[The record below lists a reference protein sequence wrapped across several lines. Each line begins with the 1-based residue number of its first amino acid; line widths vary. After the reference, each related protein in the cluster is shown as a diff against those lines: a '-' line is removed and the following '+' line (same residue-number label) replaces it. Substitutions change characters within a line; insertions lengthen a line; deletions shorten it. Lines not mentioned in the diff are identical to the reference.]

1 MVVVVVAAAVVSL
14 CFQLFLLVNL
24 AVPPPILSISATT
37 TNFSRHDF
45 PLPPHFVFGSGTSA
59 YQVEGAAFEDGR
71 TSSIW
76 DTFAHA
82 DKTQISANDS
92 ATGDIACDS
101 YHKYK
106 EDIQLMV
113 ETGLEAYRFSISW
126 PRLIPNGRGAVNPK
140 GLEYY
145 NNLINEL
152 IRHGIQPHATLV
164 HYDLPQALEDEYGG
178 CLSPKFVKDFIAYA
192 EVCFREFG
200 ERVLYWT
207 TFNEVNVFVLGGYDV
222 GITPPNRCSFPF
234 GINCS
239 KGNSSSEP
247 YIVAHNILLAHAS
260 AANLYK
266 NKYQG
271 RQQGFI
277 GINVFAYW
285 YIPSTNAT
293 EDVIATQR
301 ANDFYIGWII
311 NPLVFGDYPKIVKK
325 NAGSRIPEFTKV
337 ESKLVKGSFDFL
349 GVNHYNTL
357 YIKDKPSSLK
367 INNRDFNADMAVD
380 IIPVSNDTPPDEFP
394 ITPSGLLGVLEYFK
408 QFYGNPPIYIHENG
422 QQTQRNSTLH
432 DSARVKYLHGFIGS
446 LLDAVRNGSNARG
459 YFTWSFLDV
468 YELLGGYGSCFGL
481 YYVDLD
487 DKDLKRYPKLSA
499 HWYSNFLKGRSSI
512 EVENISALSHQS
524 HFSQ

>member
-1 MVVVVVAAAVVSL
+1 MTEMIEWTKLIGDKFMAELQDEVAYVA
-14 CFQLFLLVNL
+14 
-24 AVPPPILSISATT
+24 LSGFRPSE
-37 TNFSRHDF
+37 
-45 PLPPHFVFGSGTSA
+45 PL
-59 YQVEGAAFEDGR
+59 
-71 TSSIW
+71 
-76 DTFAHA
+76 
-82 DKTQISANDS
+82 
-92 ATGDIACDS
+92 
-101 YHKYK
+101 
-106 EDIQLMV
+106 
-113 ETGLEAYRFSISW
+113 
-126 PRLIPNGRGAVNPK
+126 
-140 GLEYY
+140 
-145 NNLINEL
+145 
-152 IRHGIQPHATLV
+152 
-164 HYDLPQALEDEYGG
+164 
-178 CLSPKFVKDFIAYA
+178 
-192 EVCFREFG
+192 
-200 ERVLYWT
+200 
-207 TFNEVNVFVLGGYDV
+207 
-222 GITPPNRCSFPF
+222 
-234 GINCS
+234 

-247 YIVAHNILLAHAS
+247 YIVAHNILLAYAS

-277 GINVFAYW
+277 GINVFVYW

-367 INNRDFNADMAVD
+367 INRDFNADMAVD
-380 IIPVSNDTPPDEFP
+380 IIR
-394 ITPSGLLGVLEYFK
+394 
-408 QFYGNPPIYIHENG
+408 
-422 QQTQRNSTLH
+422 QQTRRNSTLH

-512 EVENISALSHQS
+512 EAENISALSHQS

>member
-1 MVVVVVAAAVVSL
+1 MVVVVVVVVSL
-14 CFQLFLLVNL
+14 CFQPFLLVNL
-24 AVPPPILSISATT
+24 AAPPLILFISATT
-37 TNFSRHDF
+37 SNFSRHDF

-71 TSSIW
+71 TFSIW

-82 DKTQISANDS
+82 GNEG

-113 ETGLEAYRFSISW
+113 ETGLEAYRFSISL

-178 CLSPKFVKDFIAYA
+178 CLSPKFVKDFMAYT

-200 ERVLYWT
+200 NRVLYWT

-222 GITPPNRCSFPF
+222 GITPPKRCSFPF

-266 NKYQG
+266 KKYQG

-285 YIPSTNAT
+285 YIPSTDAT

-325 NAGSRIPEFTKV
+325 NAGSRIQEFTKV
-337 ESKLVKGSFDFL
+337 ESKLVKG
-349 GVNHYNTL
+349 
-357 YIKDKPSSLK
+357 
-367 INNRDFNADMAVD
+367 
-380 IIPVSNDTPPDEFP
+380 
-394 ITPSGLLGVLEYFK
+394 
-408 QFYGNPPIYIHENG
+408 
-422 QQTQRNSTLH
+422 QQTRRNSTLH

-468 YELLGGYGSCFGL
+468 YELLDGYGSCFGL

>member
-1 MVVVVVAAAVVSL
+1 M
-14 CFQLFLLVNL
+14 
-24 AVPPPILSISATT
+24 
-37 TNFSRHDF
+37 
-45 PLPPHFVFGSGTSA
+45 
-59 YQVEGAAFEDGR
+59 
-71 TSSIW
+71 
-76 DTFAHA
+76 
-82 DKTQISANDS
+82 
-92 ATGDIACDS
+92 
-101 YHKYK
+101 

-145 NNLINEL
+145 NNLISEL
-152 IRHGIQPHATLV
+152 IRHG
-164 HYDLPQALEDEYGG
+164 
-178 CLSPKFVKDFIAYA
+178 
-192 EVCFREFG
+192 
-200 ERVLYWT
+200 
-207 TFNEVNVFVLGGYDV
+207 
-222 GITPPNRCSFPF
+222 
-234 GINCS
+234 
-239 KGNSSSEP
+239 
-247 YIVAHNILLAHAS
+247 
-260 AANLYK
+260 
-266 NKYQG
+266 YQG
-271 RQQGFI
+271 RQEGFV

-311 NPLVFGDYPKIVKK
+311 NPLVFGDYPKIVKN
-325 NAGSRIPEFTKV
+325 NAGSRILEFTKV

-349 GVNHYNTL
+349 GVNNYNTL

-367 INNRDFNADMAVD
+367 INNRDFNADMAID
-380 IIPVSNDTPPDEFP
+380 IILVSNDTPPDEFP

-446 LLDAVRNGSNARG
+446 LLDAVSHVKRDGNSVAHCLARMAFAMEDFFIWMEVVPLSLCSLVRTEANGSNARG

-468 YELLGGYGSCFGL
+468 YELLGGYRSCFGL

-499 HWYSNFLKGRSSI
+499 HWYSNF
-512 EVENISALSHQS
+512 
-524 HFSQ
+524 